1 MKIENL
7 IKSGEIGQKD
17 QDPLR
22 QHKVHE
28 AAEKFEAVLLG
39 EMLKPLANKGEDG
52 EEQGGG
58 VMASY
63 GLESLAGAMAK
74 HGGLGFAHR
83 MEMRFEHAKSP
94 SAEGQK

>member
-1 MKIENL
+1 MKIENF
-7 IKSGEIGQKD
+7 IKSSEIGQKD
-17 QDPLR
+17 QDSLR

-52 EEQGGG
+52 EEQGG

-83 MEMRFEHAKSP
+83 MEIRFEHAKTP
-94 SAEGQK
+94 SAKGQK